1 MDKMTKAYLEA
12 ELAADKIESKEEDYQ
27 PYPATQPL
35 SQSRFDSYDKLQTG
49 APGKPAPKQTRN

>member
-1 MDKMTKAYLEA
+1 MDKIVKSMLEA
-12 ELAADKIESKEEDYQ
+12 ENIESKEEDYQ